1 MRVLVTVSGLPH
13 EYNLAKKAAK
23 IVSKELDNLD
33 IYSEVVELRKV
44 EKLSLILK
52 YIESFDLVY
61 IISYGGIGENGVL
74 QSILESY
81 NIPYTGC
88 SSTVSTVCRD
98 KYFFSK
104 LAKILNITTP
114 KTFKVDGLM
123 SIDNI
128 EKLIIGN
135 QMKFPLV
142 VKPRFLSG
150 SSHGVNKVNSLQEIQ
165 KDLPNLLEIDN
176 HLVIQEYIEGNDY
189 IVAAIFQD
197 DKVNVGIS
205 RAKINKDINF
215 KERYIS
221 GEDMFIV
228 DDLPE
233 RINSKI
239 ELYTQLILD
248 YYEIDGTCY
257 LDFRVSGED
266 VYFIE
271 LGTMYGLSENSAVPT
286 LAKKFGIS
294 LTDLIKS
301 DIHRGLTRRKGHF
314 GY

>member
-1 MRVLVTVSGLPH
+1 M
-13 EYNLAKKAAK
+13 
-23 IVSKELDNLD
+23 
-33 IYSEVVELRKV
+33 
-44 EKLSLILK
+44 
-52 YIESFDLVY
+52 
-61 IISYGGIGENGVL
+61 
-74 QSILESY
+74 
-81 NIPYTGC
+81 
-88 SSTVSTVCRD
+88 
-98 KYFFSK
+98 
-104 LAKILNITTP
+104 
-114 KTFKVDGLM
+114 
-123 SIDNI
+123 
-128 EKLIIGN
+128 
-135 QMKFPLV
+135 
-142 VKPRFLSG
+142 SG

-197 DKVNVGIS
+197 DRVNVGIS

-257 LDFRVSGED
+257 LDFRVS
-266 VYFIE
+266 
-271 LGTMYGLSENSAVPT
+271 
-286 LAKKFGIS
+286 
-294 LTDLIKS
+294 
-301 DIHRGLTRRKGHF
+301 
-314 GY
+314 